1 MFLEKLKKKVR
12 DWIYCYL
19 PLPDYYGRD
28 FKRIYAFLQQSC
40 RWHKEKIQAY
50 KLEKIRALLAHA
62 QKNVPYYCDLF
73 KTLGLDS
80 RDIKSLED
88 FSRIPILSKDTLRNN
103 LEHLKASNF
112 KSYRPI
118 RTQTS
123 GTTSQMT
130 LLYRSQYHEA
140 FRKAVVWRFYDQYN
154 HRFRDRWVNIACR
167 SFDPKSPV
175 CEYNRLENCLSINT
189 YHIIRGCRDEILEAI
204 RDFQPNMIWTHP
216 SPLGI
221 LAEYAVSKAIQP
233 INVPLIATYAEKIS
247 PHIRKLLLGAFPG
260 KYIEYFANRENTF
273 ASWGNSDGRFYEIS
287 EYCHMEVAHLWSDG
301 LTGDLITTSLHN
313 YAVPLI
319 RYDPG
324 DIVRWCGYQND
335 NVPYPMVELLGGRGK
350 DMLVT
355 RHGLTVPYFLAYI
368 DAKNFDKL
376 KKYQLE
382 QISLDEVILRVVPK
396 DNYVRQ
402 QDEPLLLA
410 YASESFANKFK
421 IRLEYIDDI
430 PLTDGGKYRS
440 VISKLAVEYFD
451 RKHR

>member
-1 MFLEKLKKKVR
+1 
-12 DWIYCYL
+12 
-19 PLPDYYGRD
+19 
-28 FKRIYAFLQQSC
+28 
-40 RWHKEKIQAY
+40 
-50 KLEKIRALLAHA
+50 
-62 QKNVPYYCDLF
+62 
-73 KTLGLDS
+73 
-80 RDIKSLED
+80 
-88 FSRIPILSKDTLRNN
+88 
-103 LEHLKASNF
+103 
-112 KSYRPI
+112 
-118 RTQTS
+118 
-123 GTTSQMT
+123 
-130 LLYRSQYHEA
+130 
-140 FRKAVVWRFYDQYN
+140 
-154 HRFRDRWVNIACR
+154 
-167 SFDPKSPV
+167 
-175 CEYNRLENCLSINT
+175 
-189 YHIIRGCRDEILEAI
+189 
-204 RDFQPNMIWTHP
+204 
-216 SPLGI
+216 LGI
-221 LAEYAVSKAIQP
+221 LAEYAISKAIQP
-233 INVPLIATYAEKIS
+233 INVPLIATYAEKMS
-247 PHIRKLLLGAFPG
+247 PHIRKVLLEAFPG
-260 KYIEYFANRENTF
+260 KYIEYFANRENSF

-350 DMLVT
+350 DVLVT
-355 RHGLTVPYFLAYI
+355 RHDLIVPYFLAYI

-382 QISLDEVILRVVPK
+382 RISLDEVILRVVPK
-396 DNYVRQ
+396 ENYVRQ

-421 IRLEYIDDI
+421 IRLEYTDDI